1 MLGVEGRGLFQQGS
15 PVSLLGAGKAG
26 GAERKETMKNS
37 LTRNSAAATEDHG
50 EWTWRSGAKSGCGWV
65 DEHGPH
71 SLICL
76 NIWSQLVGLLKKGE
90 EVWPSWRRHITRCVP
105 FAVPTASHHSQD
117 ALQASCHHTFNSP
130 SWTLSL

>member
-1 MLGVEGRGLFQQGS
+1 MLGVEGRGLFQRGS

-71 SLICL
+71 SLMCL
-76 NIWSQLVGLLKKGE
+76 NIWSQLVGVLRKGE
-90 EVWPSWRRHITRCVP
+90 EVWPSWGEAYH
-105 FAVPTASHHSQD
+105 
-117 ALQASCHHTFNSP
+117 
-130 SWTLSL
+130 

>member
-1 MLGVEGRGLFQQGS
+1 MLGVEGRGLFQRGS

-65 DEHGPH
+65 DEHGPPFIH
-71 SLICL
+71 VFEY
-76 NIWSQLVGLLKKGE
+76 LVPVSGTFE
-90 EVWPSWRRHITRCVP
+90 EGRGGV
-105 FAVPTASHHSQD
+105 AVLEEAYH
-117 ALQASCHHTFNSP
+117 
-130 SWTLSL
+130 